1 MTLPKIGDDYGVN
14 VGIKTKSF
22 KRRLGI
28 FVMKMQLLP
37 SRAI

>member
-1 MTLPKIGDDYGVN
+1 MTLPKIGDDYETN
-14 VGIKTKSF
+14 VGIKAKLF

-28 FVMKMQLLP
+28 FVMNMRLLP